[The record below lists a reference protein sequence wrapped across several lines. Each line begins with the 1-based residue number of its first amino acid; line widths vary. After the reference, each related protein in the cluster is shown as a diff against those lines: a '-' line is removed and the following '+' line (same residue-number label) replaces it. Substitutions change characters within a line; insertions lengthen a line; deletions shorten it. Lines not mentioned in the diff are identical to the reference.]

1 MEYEQVWKK
10 VLRNDEEVKFEF
22 SVGKKYRM
30 FYLILL
36 SVLASPF
43 LIGTPVFGIILIGIV
58 LFYFGFYLKTA
69 NAYAITNKR
78 VLIHRGWLS
87 TSAIS
92 IEFDKITDVSITEPF
107 IERLVTKS
115 GNIAIN
121 TAGSG
126 TKEVILKHVQTPY
139 EVRKQLDSIR
149 A

>member
-1 MEYEQVWKK
+1 MEYEHVWKK

-36 SVLASPF
+36 SIFASPF
-43 LIGTPVFGIILIGIV
+43 LIGTPAFGIILLLV
-58 LFYFGFYLKTA
+58 VFFYFGYYLKAA
-69 NAYAITNKR
+69 NAFAFTNKR

-87 TSAIS
+87 TNAIS
-92 IEFDKITDVSITEPF
+92 IEYDKITDVSISEPF

-121 TAGSG
+121 TAGSS